1 VQQAQDFSEDRTIND
16 ESILERLSPLDW
28 MNPPTNTAKTIIPDI
43 VNAGQIV
50 SLVGQGGTGK
60 SLLMLDIAMAMATGQ
75 SVLGHPPDEPMS
87 VLYIDMENPI
97 GEVFVRR
104 ANLGYQDNTLEGLKY
119 YHMPDLPA
127 LDTKSGGQFIQAM
140 VNRHSPDLVIF
151 DTISKLVAGEESK
164 SDTWQ
169 DLYKYS
175 LVPLRQTNCAALILD
190 HQGHDASRGARGSSA
205 KRDNVDLQ
213 WIQTCR
219 DGLII
224 LKRDKCRTLH
234 ATETLTIRR
243 GGTPLR
249 HTTETDAVQDCIT
262 FLDSIGFEGGR
273 QAAQGALIVHNRHW
287 PRKVLEEALRQRKTA
302 QAGAARNA
310 A

>member
-1 VQQAQDFSEDRTIND
+1 MLDR
-16 ESILERLSPLDW
+16 LAPLDW
-28 MNPPTNTAKTIIPDI
+28 MNPPTNTGKTIIPDI

-50 SLVGQGGTGK
+50 ALVGQGGTGK
-60 SLLMLDIAMAMATGQ
+60 SLLVLDIAMALAAGQ
-75 SVLGHPPDEPMS
+75 SVLGHPPGEPIS
-87 VLYIDMENPI
+87 VLYIDMENPV
-97 GEVFVRR
+97 GEVYTRR
-104 ANLGYQDNTLEGLKY
+104 DNLGYQDNSLERLAY

-127 LDTKSGGQFIQAM
+127 LDTRAGGKFIDAM
-140 VNRHSPDLVIF
+140 TERHSPDLVIF

-175 LVPLRQTNCAALILD
+175 LVPLRQTNCAAIILD
-190 HQGHDASRGARGSSA
+190 HQGHDANRGARGSSA

-234 ATETLTIRR
+234 DTETLKIRR

-249 HTTETDAVQDCIT
+249 HTTETDAVQDCMT
-262 FLDSIGFEGGR
+262 FLDSIGFTGGR
-273 QAAQGALIVHNRHW
+273 PAAEGLLADHNRQY
-287 PRKVLEEALRQRKTA
+287 PKRVLEEALRRRKA
-302 QAGAARNA
+302 ASAGTARNVA
-310 A
+310 

>member
-1 VQQAQDFSEDRTIND
+1 
-16 ESILERLSPLDW
+16 
-28 MNPPTNTAKTIIPDI
+28 MNPPTNTAKTIIPAI

-60 SLLMLDIAMAMATGQ
+60 SLLMFDIAMALAAGQ
-75 SVLGHPPDEPMS
+75 SVLGHPPAEPMS
-87 VLYIDMENPI
+87 VLYVDMENPI
-97 GEVFVRR
+97 GEVYTRR
-104 ANLGYQDNTLEGLKY
+104 ANLGYQDNSLKRLTY

-127 LDTKSGGQFIQAM
+127 LDTQAGGKFIEAM
-140 VNRHSPDLVIF
+140 AERHSPDLVIF

-169 DLYKYS
+169 DMYKYS

-213 WIQTCR
+213 WIQGCNG
-219 DGLII
+219 DLIT

-234 ATETLTIRR
+234 DTETLKIRR

-249 HTTETDAVQDCIT
+249 HTVEVDPVRECIN
-262 FLDSIGFEGGR
+262 FLDSIGFTGGR
-273 QAAQGALIVHNRHW
+273 GAAQDELAAHNMHW
-287 PRKVLEEALRQRKTA
+287 PRSVLEEALHQRKAAHNQT
-302 QAGAARNA
+302 ARNA
-310 A
+310 T

>member
-1 VQQAQDFSEDRTIND
+1 
-16 ESILERLSPLDW
+16 LDW
-28 MNPPTNTAKTIIPDI
+28 TNPPIDTSKPIIPNI
-43 VNAGQIV
+43 INAGQIV

-60 SLLMLDIAMAMATGQ
+60 SLLMFDIAMALASGR
-75 SVLGHPPDEPMS
+75 SVLGHPSVEPMS

-97 GEVFVRR
+97 GEVYTRR
-104 ANLGYQDNTLEGLKY
+104 SNLGYQDNSLERLTY
-119 YHMPDLPA
+119 YHMPGLPA
-127 LDTKSGGQFIQAM
+127 LDTKSGGQFIEAM
-140 VNRHSPDLVIF
+140 AERHSPDLVIF

-175 LVPLRQTNCAALILD
+175 IVPLRQANCAAVILD

-213 WIQTCR
+213 WIQTCT
-219 DGLII
+219 GELIT

-234 ATETLTIRR
+234 DTATLKIRR

-249 HTTETDAVQDCIT
+249 HTIEIDPVRECIS
-262 FLDSIGFEGGR
+262 FLDSIGFTGGR
-273 QAAQGALIVHNRHW
+273 PAAEGALASHNRHW
-287 PRKVLEEALRQRKTA
+287 PKSVLEKALRQRKAAQIGTA
-302 QAGAARNA
+302 QDAA
-310 A
+310 

>member
-1 VQQAQDFSEDRTIND
+1 
-16 ESILERLSPLDW
+16 
-28 MNPPTNTAKTIIPDI
+28 MNPPTNTSKTIIPAI
-43 VNAGQIV
+43 INAGQIV

-60 SLLMLDIAMAMATGQ
+60 SLLMLDIAMALAAGQ
-75 SVLGHPPDEPMS
+75 SVLGHPQAEPMS
-87 VLYIDMENPI
+87 VLYIDMENPM
-97 GEVFVRR
+97 GEVYTRR
-104 ANLGYQDNTLEGLKY
+104 ANLGYQDNSLERLTY

-127 LDTKSGGQFIQAM
+127 LDTKAGGKFIEAM
-140 VNRHSPDLVIF
+140 AERHSPDLVIF

-169 DLYKYS
+169 DMYKYS

-213 WIQTCR
+213 WIQGCNG
-219 DGLII
+219 DLIT

-234 ATETLTIRR
+234 ETETLKIRR

-249 HTTETDAVQDCIT
+249 HTVEVDAVQECIV
-262 FLDSIGFEGGR
+262 FLDIIGFTGGR
-273 QAAQGALIVHNRHW
+273 GAAQDELAAHNMRW
-287 PRKVLEEALRQRKTA
+287 PRSVLEEALRQRRAA
-302 QAGAARNA
+302 QTGTARNA
-310 A
+310 P

>member
-1 VQQAQDFSEDRTIND
+1 VKTITD
-16 ESILERLSPLDW
+16 ESILDGLAPLDW
-28 MNPPTNTAKTIIPDI
+28 MNPPTNSAKTIIPAI
-43 VNAGQIV
+43 INAGQIA

-60 SLLMLDIAMAMATGQ
+60 SLLMFEIAMALASGQ
-75 SVLGHPPDEPMS
+75 FVLGHPPVDPMS

-97 GEVFVRR
+97 GDVYTRR
-104 ANLGYQDNTLEGLKY
+104 ASLGYNDNSLERLTY

-127 LDTKSGGQFIQAM
+127 LDTKSGGQFVEAM
-140 VNRHSPDLVIF
+140 VGRHSPDLVIF

-175 LVPLRQTNCAALILD
+175 MVPLRQSNCAAVILD

-213 WIQTCR
+213 WIQTCKG
-219 DGLII
+219 DLIT

-234 ATETLTIRR
+234 DRETLKIRR

-249 HTTETDAVQDCIT
+249 HTIEVDPVRECIA
-262 FLDSIGFEGGR
+262 FLDSLDFSGGR
-273 QAAQGALIVHNRHW
+273 PAAERLLADHNRHY
-287 PRKVLEEALRQRKTA
+287 PKRVLEEALRQRKAA
-302 QAGAARNA
+302 QTGTARNVA
-310 A
+310 

>member
-1 VQQAQDFSEDRTIND
+1 MTDETILDR
-16 ESILERLSPLDW
+16 LAPPDW
-28 MNPPTNTAKTIIPDI
+28 MNPPTSTAETIIPHI

-60 SLLMLDIAMAMATGQ
+60 SLLMFDIAMSLATGH
-75 SVLGHPPDEPMS
+75 SVLGHPPAEPMS

-97 GEVFVRR
+97 GEVYTRR
-104 ANLGYQDNTLEGLKY
+104 ANLGYQDNSLASLTY

-140 VNRHSPDLVIF
+140 VKRHSPDLVIF

-175 LVPLRQTNCAALILD
+175 MVPLRQTNCAAIILD

-213 WIQTCR
+213 WIQACKG
-219 DGLII
+219 DLIT

-234 ATETLTIRR
+234 DTETLKIRR

-249 HTTETDAVQDCIT
+249 HSIEMDAVQECMT
-262 FLDSIGFEGGR
+262 FLDSIGFKGGR
-273 QAAQGALIVHNRHW
+273 PAAMGALAAHNRQW
-287 PRKVLEEALRQRKTA
+287 PRTVVEEALRQRKAA
-302 QAGAARNA
+302 QTGTARNVA
-310 A
+310 

>member
-1 VQQAQDFSEDRTIND
+1 
-16 ESILERLSPLDW
+16 

-43 VNAGQIV
+43 LNAGQIV

-60 SLLMLDIAMAMATGQ
+60 SLLVFDMAMALAAGQ
-75 SVLGHPPDEPMS
+75 SVLGHPPAEPMS

-234 ATETLTIRR
+234 DTETLKIRR

-249 HTTETDAVQDCIT
+249 HTIEMDPVQECMT
-262 FLDSIGFEGGR
+262 FLDSIGFRGGR
-273 QAAQGALIVHNRHW
+273 PAAMGALAAHKRQW
-287 PRKVLEEALRQRKTA
+287 PRTVVEEALRRRKEAPVRT
-302 QAGAARNA
+302 ARNVA
-310 A
+310 